1 MRLKGKVAIVTG
13 GAHGIGKAYVKGF
26 SREGAKLVIADI
38 DLDGAQATA
47 AEVITEGGEALALR
61 TDISV
66 LEDTL
71 EMAKKTQERFG
82 RIDILVNNAAML
94 GRVRVSRGTP
104 FYELDIAEWDRVLA
118 VNITGVFLC
127 ARAVVPYMRKQES
140 GRIINITSPQFHKG
154 GGKVKYAHYV
164 ASKGAVIGLTRSFAQ
179 ELGEFNI
186 NVNCIGPGATFS
198 EDPSDT
204 AAFEARKKAAERRI
218 IKRVQYPED
227 LVGTAVFLASSD
239 SDLITGQ
246 TIIVDGGEV
255 ML

>member
-47 AEVITEGGEALALR
+47 AEVIKEGGEALALR

-71 EMAKKTQERFG
+71 EMAKKTQDRFG

-104 FYELDIAEWDRVLA
+104 FYELDMAEWDRVLA

-127 ARAVVPYMRKQES
+127 ARAVFPYMKNQES
-140 GRIINITSPQFHKG
+140 GKIINVTSPQFHKG

-164 ASKGAVIGLTRSFAQ
+164 ASKGAVVGLTRSFAQ

-227 LVGTAVFLASSD
+227 LVGTALFLASSD